1 MKVEDGELVATG
13 AELAVA
19 PAVLDLPVGA
29 LARLPRVVSTVA
41 DEQAVAAFFGG
52 ARKEAASLFRAMLA
66 TLADPARIG
75 VLHYALGEESVTR
88 MILAWG
94 PATGPRAVV
103 MLSRGDGWAIAT
115 ATPEALTD
123 TLAAVLLERLPLASG
138 RLRVALSQDAACV
151 FLAALHVLRAARLRA
166 LLDHQPAP
174 VAFTAKALDEAIE
187 NGGIEDSRWPF
198 LFLDKVLPF
207 SLNGVDWTAAIGPAL
222 RELTERG
229 LIQPV
234 KGSRETF
241 MLTSRGYPLF
251 VADGQHL
258 TKAGL
263 RITSETGEIKA
274 HETLFFLR
282 APQDLI
288 LVDLGGREGVIA
300 AIPVADLR
308 TLAMAVL
315 TPPAAALAPRPA
327 PAVTAAATCAVC
339 GATLAPGARF
349 CPQCGAP
356 VPQPTGPATCPAC
369 GAALAPGA
377 RFCPAC
383 GAPVKETA

>member
-13 AELAVA
+13 AELAAA

-29 LARLPRVVSTVA
+29 LARLPRVVSTGA

-52 ARKEAASLFRAMLA
+52 ARKEAAALFRAMLA

-88 MILAWG
+88 AILAWG

-103 MLSRGDGWAIAT
+103 MASRGDAWSIAT
-115 ATPEALTD
+115 ATPDVLAD
-123 TLAAVLLERLPLASG
+123 TLASVLLERMPLFPAQ
-138 RLRVALSQDAACV
+138 LRVALSQDAACV
-151 FLAALHVLRAARLRA
+151 FLAALHVLRAARLQA
-166 LLDHQPAP
+166 QLDHRPAP
-174 VAFTAKALDEAIE
+174 VAFSIAAIAEAIE

-207 SLNGVDWTAAIGPAL
+207 SLNGVDWGTVIGPAL

-229 LIQPV
+229 LVQPV
-234 KGSRETF
+234 KASRETF
-241 MLTSRGYPLF
+241 MLTPRGYQLS
-251 VADGQHL
+251 VADAQHL

-263 RITSETGEIKA
+263 RITSESDEIKG
-274 HETLFFLR
+274 HETLLFLR

-300 AIPVADLR
+300 SIPMADLR
-308 TLAMAVL
+308 TLAKAVL

-327 PAVTAAATCAVC
+327 PAAAAAGTCAAC

-349 CPQCGAP
+349 CPHCGAP
-356 VPQPTGPATCPAC
+356 AGPPACAAC
-369 GAALAPGA
+369 GARLAPGA
-377 RFCPAC
+377 KFCPGC
-383 GAPVKETA
+383 GAPVKERV